1 MATKPQRRKGVDLD
15 DAPVDS
21 RERGPRIDELVQ
33 LAEFP
38 HGKWVR
44 IRLFGDTYPY
54 GTHWVKTKKKDGGEA
69 TFPTP
74 CLAFDGTTGRKDST
88 LDCPWCD
95 HTGKEIRFSTDYFVN
110 GIMRGLKAPR
120 DLTEP
125 TDEEAESGL
134 KQMDSDTWT
143 PIRAVRMPS
152 SLARAVKELKSL
164 NVHET
169 ESGSENFSVLH
180 PKFGC
185 DILVKF
191 NKDATPAQ
199 RYTVQLSDKT
209 PLTKAEKAYLIWDLS
224 DLQQVPSLEET
235 KKEYTSWSK
244 RNGHSSEDEDD
255 DDDGVTKKPKSK
267 RPAVEDDDDAPP
279 PKAKSKRPPVDD
291 DDDAPPPK
299 KGKRPPVVDDEDDDE
314 PTPPKSKGRKPP
326 VDDDDDDDDDDD
338 APPKKKVVSKRPP
351 VVDDDDDDDAP
362 PPPKKAKRPPVDEDD
377 DDAPPPPKKGK
388 RPPVD
393 EEDDDPPPPKPKSK
407 RPPVDEDDEE
417 PPPPKK
423 GKRPPVNEDDDEDD
437 DPPPPPRKARR

>member
-152 SLARAVKELKSL
+152 SLARSVKELKSL

-191 NKDATPAQ
+191 NKDAAPAQ

-244 RNGHSSEDEDD
+244 RNGHSSEDGDD
-255 DDDGVTKKPKSK
+255 DDDGAPKKPKSK

-291 DDDAPPPK
+291 DDEDAPPVKSKPKRPPVEDDDEDEPPPPK

-326 VDDDDDDDDDDD
+326 VDDDDDDDD
-338 APPKKKVVSKRPP
+338 APPKKKVVS
-351 VVDDDDDDDAP
+351 
-362 PPPKKAKRPPVDEDD
+362 KRPPVDEDD

-407 RPPVDEDDEE
+407 RPPVDEDEEE

-423 GKRPPVNEDDDEDD
+423 GKRPPVDEDDDEDD
-437 DPPPPPRKARR
+437 DPPPPPRKVRR